1 MMEIFGLIT
10 RHNKV
15 YGCAIFPSISIHL
28 INNVEIHRSLGS
40 SSELHSFL
48 HTVGFLTLYH

>member
-28 INNVEIHRSLGS
+28 INNVEIHRSFGS